1 MTGAEDEALQV
12 DVYLEALLARRAAPM
27 SLAVERDRETIDLL
41 HEGLIRFHPSF
52 RFEEALA
59 SRLRSVAA
67 RRAPV
72 TEASLVTFPVTVAGH
87 REIETGVEPRGRR
100 LLVGGAIASTVSI
113 AGAALVAWRRGR
125 PA

>member
-1 MTGAEDEALQV
+1 MRGIEDEALQV

-27 SLAVERDRETIDLL
+27 SLAMERERETIDLL

-59 SRLRSVAA
+59 SRLRSIAA
-67 RRAPV
+67 RRAPAA
-72 TEASLVTFPVTVAGH
+72 EAPLVPFPISVGGGSG
-87 REIETGVEPRGRR
+87 IETGVEPRGRR